1 MRFIFHPWQLFF
13 LILAGWVNRQQ
24 QEMIDFQDAQ
34 IRILMDKMGRKRIL
48 LTDEQ
53 RRVLAVKGKAL
64 GRKALCELTTI
75 VTPDTILRWHRRL
88 IAVKWDYSD
97 RRKNLP
103 GRPPVKDD
111 VVQLVLR
118 FAKDNP
124 TWGYDRIQGAL
135 ANLGHEISDTS
146 VGNILKKNGIEP
158 APLRKSTTTW
168 KTFLKSHWE
177 SIASVDFTTVEVWT
191 TNGLTTFYILVV
203 IRLSSRRVE
212 IAGITENPN
221 GDWVR
226 QIARNLTGYDGF
238 LSSASYL
245 LVDRDTKFLPFRT
258 YVTDFTNTKIVLLPP
273 KSPNLNAHIERYMRS
288 MKSECLDRMIFF
300 GRQSL
305 ERALREFV
313 AHYHGERNHQGLEN
327 RIIDPGDEVGRVD
340 GDVRCRE
347 RLGGML
353 QYYHRE
359 AA

>member
-24 QEMIDFQDAQ
+24 QEMIDFQNAQ

-53 RRVLAVKGKAL
+53 RRKLAVKGKAL

-103 GRPPVKDD
+103 GRPQVKDD

-146 VGNILKKNGIEP
+146 VGNILKENGIEA

-168 KTFLKSHWE
+168 KTFLKAHWD
-177 SIASVDFTTVEVWT
+177 STLFYRLHHRRGVDEERPDHFLRPGRDAPQ
-191 TNGLTTFYILVV
+191 NAQG
-203 IRLSSRRVE
+203 R
-212 IAGITENPN
+212 
-221 GDWVR
+221 DH
-226 QIARNLTGYDGF
+226 RN
-238 LSSASYL
+238 
-245 LVDRDTKFLPFRT
+245 
-258 YVTDFTNTKIVLLPP
+258 
-273 KSPNLNAHIERYMRS
+273 
-288 MKSECLDRMIFF
+288 
-300 GRQSL
+300 
-305 ERALREFV
+305 
-313 AHYHGERNHQGLEN
+313 HGESQW
-327 RIIDPGDEVGRVD
+327 
-340 GDVRCRE
+340 
-347 RLGGML
+347 
-353 QYYHRE
+353 
-359 AA
+359 